1 MAQENNESLWQL
13 IPQKSIRGPRGPIHN
28 TVQRQ
33 VLTQLRLVLTPP
45 EFLLVSYCGAKVGRL
60 TRKFVKNHFIYGS
73 CSIREKYFIYAYSI
87 MFTDIT

>member
-1 MAQENNESLWQL
+1 MYIREKDNIAIHDLIKITWRMAQENNESLWQL

-45 EFLLVSYCGAKVGRL
+45 EFLLVSYCGAKVG
-60 TRKFVKNHFIYGS
+60 
-73 CSIREKYFIYAYSI
+73 
-87 MFTDIT
+87 